1 MQGKEKN
8 AMFESKDC
16 TIGIYNRV
24 DVNQLGYCNA
34 FIRKCYI
41 RDMKGFILIKCEL
54 VSYCT
59 PVVAITYKLEGT
71 QKQVLC
77 APAAT
82 CSNTTRKHV
91 GRFLKEH
98 CVPITYM
105 DVKSAL
111 ETPVKPN
118 YCNGLRLIDLQTG
131 IITGYKDPYN
141 QFDVRYYSIK
151 PF

>member
-1 MQGKEKN
+1 MLEC
-8 AMFESKDC
+8 KDS
-16 TIGIYNRV
+16 TLGIYSRV
-24 DVNQLGYCNA
+24 DVEQLGYCNA
-34 FIRKCYI
+34 FIRRCYLK
-41 RDMKGFILIKCEL
+41 DLKSFILVKCEL

-59 PVVAITYKLEGT
+59 PVVAITYKLDGT
-71 QKQVLC
+71 QNQVLC

-91 GRFLKEH
+91 HRILKER

-105 DVKSAL
+105 GVKSAL

-141 QFDVRYYSIK
+141 QFGVRYDSIK
-151 PF
+151 PFNPCY